1 MRQQVTQVAQGQN
14 WQGGIQQLPKIT
26 PGVSAIPTA
35 AQRLHSLDS
44 RACAAL
50 LKDLSKNGL
59 PHHALA
65 IFDWLQSLPSEHELS
80 SLCDTF
86 TYPTASAG
94 MATDSIRTQSPE
106 SDTAPANCCLLKRVT
121 NSTCKWRVGLPFVSK
136 LPRTRPRAPCGYQ
149 FVDTYQVGWRTNF
162 LSLGEV
168 GFHTNSGTLS
178 LASQVIEDVAAK
190 FMISKPNVKA
200 VATESD

>member
-86 TYPTASAG
+86 TYPTVISTAVAG
-94 MATDSIRTQSPE
+94 DGDTEMLAPSPRPG
-106 SDTAPANCCLLKRVT
+106 A
-121 NSTCKWRVGLPFVSK
+121 G
-136 LPRTRPRAPCGYQ
+136 PRAKCIPHCSVLIWTTGLLHA
-149 FVDTYQVGWRTNF
+149 FVTAITP
-162 LSLGEV
+162 LEV
-168 GFHTNSGTLS
+168 CLHTGV
-178 LASQVIEDVAAK
+178 Q
-190 FMISKPNVKA
+190 
-200 VATESD
+200 